1 MRHLHDVF
9 AASRKA
15 FASRTAVEVRG
26 RRFSYAE
33 TGAIADA
40 LAAALVNRGRPRRV
54 GVVGTRT
61 PGAYLGYLAALRT
74 GATVVPLNPAFPP
87 ARVAAICEAA
97 RVEVVLADDAAADLA
112 GSAPVLRVDVDEL
125 AGAPA
130 EPLPPAASGEDV
142 AYVLYTSGSTGAPK
156 GVPITHRNVLSYL
169 AEVSGRYEVGPESR
183 LTQAFDLTFDPSV
196 YDMFV
201 AWGTGATLVVPS
213 RDELLRPVDF
223 VVRQRITHWFSVP
236 SVVSYARRLRQL
248 APDAMPDLRWSLF
261 AGEQLTLDDAAAWQR
276 SAPGSRIA
284 NLYGPTELTVTC
296 TAYRLPAEPGDWP
309 RTANGTV
316 PIGQVHPGHEHLIVD
331 PDGHPAAT
339 GELVMRG
346 PQRFPG
352 YADSRDDAG
361 RFVTVAD
368 GRAVPY
374 DGSSRLTGEHWY
386 RTGDQVTEVD
396 GALVHLGRIDQ
407 QVKVRG
413 YRVELGEIEAVLRAQ
428 PGIDQAVVVA
438 LPTGHGEVDLHAA
451 YTGERHEPQMLSRT
465 IGAALPAYMVP
476 RDLTAVETLPLN
488 SNGKIDRKAV
498 AGLLSSG
505 RSR

>member
-1 MRHLHDVF
+1 
-9 AASRKA
+9 
-15 FASRTAVEVRG
+15 
-26 RRFSYAE
+26 
-33 TGAIADA
+33 
-40 LAAALVNRGRPRRV
+40 
-54 GVVGTRT
+54 
-61 PGAYLGYLAALRT
+61 
-74 GATVVPLNPAFPP
+74 
-87 ARVAAICEAA
+87 
-97 RVEVVLADDAAADLA
+97 
-112 GSAPVLRVDVDEL
+112 
-125 AGAPA
+125 
-130 EPLPPAASGEDV
+130 
-142 AYVLYTSGSTGAPK
+142 
-156 GVPITHRNVLSYL
+156 
-169 AEVSGRYEVGPESR
+169 
-183 LTQAFDLTFDPSV
+183 
-196 YDMFV
+196 
-201 AWGTGATLVVPS
+201 
-213 RDELLRPVDF
+213 
-223 VVRQRITHWFSVP
+223 
-236 SVVSYARRLRQL
+236 
-248 APDAMPDLRWSLF
+248 MPDLRWSLF

-276 SAPGSRIA
+276 SAPRSRIA

-296 TAYRLPAEPGDWP
+296 TSYRLPAEPGDWP

-316 PIGQVHPGHEHLIVD
+316 PIGQVHPGHEYLIVD
-331 PDGHPAAT
+331 ADGHPAAT

-352 YADSRDDAG
+352 YADSKDDAG

-374 DGSSRLTGEHWY
+374 DGSSRLTDEHWY
-386 RTGDQVTEVD
+386 RTGDQVTGVD
-396 GALVHLGRIDQ
+396 GALLHLGRIDE

-465 IGAALPAYMVP
+465 IGVALPAYMVP